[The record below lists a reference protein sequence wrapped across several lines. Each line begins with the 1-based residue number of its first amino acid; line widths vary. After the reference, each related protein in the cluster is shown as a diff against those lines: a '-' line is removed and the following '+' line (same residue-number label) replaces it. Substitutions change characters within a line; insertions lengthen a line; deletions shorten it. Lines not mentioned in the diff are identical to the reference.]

1 MLTPDY
7 LDTLPDAAAELW
19 QQVEDDIL
27 RDIARR
33 IGTLDE
39 LEPLT
44 PTAQWQAWRYEQV
57 QACHQDVLTILA
69 KYSGRRCWTRRS
81 RRWPAT
87 TRSTGRQGWPPRPL
101 NAAKPSTTC

>member
-33 IGTLDE
+33 IGALDE

-44 PTAQWQAWRYEQV
+44 PV
-57 QACHQDVLTILA
+57 
-69 KYSGRRCWTRRS
+69 
-81 RRWPAT
+81 
-87 TRSTGRQGWPPRPL
+87 
-101 NAAKPSTTC
+101 